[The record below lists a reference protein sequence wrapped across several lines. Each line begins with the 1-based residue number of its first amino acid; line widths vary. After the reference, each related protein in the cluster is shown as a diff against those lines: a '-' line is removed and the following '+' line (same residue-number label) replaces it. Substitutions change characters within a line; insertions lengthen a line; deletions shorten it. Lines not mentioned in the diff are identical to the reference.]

1 MSADPPAPAARLAAV
16 ASSPVREILALTAQ
30 GDVISLAG
38 GLPSPD
44 TFPAAELRAGFEAA
58 LAGDGVRRAL
68 QYSTTEG
75 HPGLRAAHAA
85 RLTTR
90 GLPTSGDALLVCTG
104 SQQALGLVCDVLLD
118 PGDTVLVEDPTYLA
132 ALQRFGMAGA
142 EIVGVA
148 CDDDGLVPEALEA
161 AVRTHRPKLLYT
173 MPSFQNPSGRT
184 LPADRRAAIAR
195 IAADLGLWILE
206 DDPYGELHYDGPT
219 PIPIAALDDAA
230 DRTIHIS
237 SLSKVLAPG
246 LRLGYTR
253 MPDALRPQLIVAK
266 QAADLHTS
274 TIDQEAAAHAMER
287 IALDGHLHA
296 VRALYG
302 ERRDALL
309 AGLPAALPEGSTW
322 NRPGGGMFV
331 WAELPEG
338 WDATALLR
346 RAVEEGVAFVP
357 GAPFHAGP
365 DPNPRTLR
373 FSFVTHTPDELAE
386 GLRRVGVAVAALSPA
401 SRSSG

>member
-1 MSADPPAPAARLAAV
+1 MAADPPLPAARLAAV

-44 TFPAAELRAGFEAA
+44 TFPADEIRAAFAEA
-58 LAGDGVRRAL
+58 LAGDGARRAL

-75 HPGLRAAHAA
+75 HPGLRAAHAR
-85 RLTTR
+85 RLTAR
-90 GLPTSGDALLVCTG
+90 GLPTAGEELLVCTG
-104 SQQALGLVCDVLLD
+104 SQQALGLVCDVLLE

-142 EIVGVA
+142 HVVGVP
-148 CDDDGLVPEALEA
+148 CDDDGLLPDALET
-161 AVRTHRPKLLYT
+161 AVREHRPKLLYT
-173 MPSFQNPSGRT
+173 MPNFQNPSGRT
-184 LPADRRAAIAR
+184 LPASRRDAIAR

-206 DDPYGELHYDGPT
+206 DDPYGELRYEGSALP
-219 PIPIAALDDAA
+219 PIAALDDAA

-253 MPDALRPQLIVAK
+253 MPEALRAQLIVAK

-274 TIDQEAAAHAMER
+274 TIDQEAAAGAMAR
-287 IALDGHLHA
+287 LDLDAHLHT

-309 AGLPAALPEGSTW
+309 AGLHDALPEGSTW
-322 NRPGGGMFV
+322 NRPAGGMFV
-331 WAELPEG
+331 WARLPEG
-338 WDATALLR
+338 WDATQLLR
-346 RAVEEGVAFVP
+346 AAIERGVAFVP
-357 GAPFHAGP
+357 GAPFQVGTDP
-365 DPNPRTLR
+365 DPRTLR

-386 GLRRVGVAVAALSPA
+386 GLRRLGAAA
-401 SRSSG
+401 QR

>member
-1 MSADPPAPAARLAAV
+1 MAADPPLPAARLAAV

-44 TFPAAELRAGFEAA
+44 TFPADELRAAFAEA
-58 LAGDGVRRAL
+58 LAGDGARRAL

-85 RLTTR
+85 RLTAR
-90 GLPTSGDALLVCTG
+90 GLPTAGDELLVCTG
-104 SQQALGLVCDVLLD
+104 SQQALGLVCDVLLE

-132 ALQRFGMAGA
+132 ALQRFSMAGA
-142 EIVGVA
+142 QSIGVA
-148 CDDDGLVPEALEA
+148 CDDDGLLPDALEA

-173 MPSFQNPSGRT
+173 MPNFQNPSGRT
-184 LPADRRAAIAR
+184 LPAGRREAIAR

-206 DDPYGELHYDGPT
+206 DDPYGELRYEGAA
-219 PIPIAALDDAA
+219 IAPIAALDDAA

-246 LRLGYTR
+246 LRLGYAR
-253 MPDALRPQLIVAK
+253 MPGALRAQLIVAK

-274 TIDQEAAAHAMER
+274 TIDQEAAGGAMAR
-287 IALDGHLHA
+287 MDLDAHLHT

-309 AGLPAALPEGSTW
+309 AGLPGALPEGSTW
-322 NRPGGGMFV
+322 NRPAGGMFV
-331 WAELPEG
+331 WARLPEG

-346 RAVEEGVAFVP
+346 AAIEQGVAFVP
-357 GAPFHAGP
+357 GAPFHPGP
-365 DPNPRTLR
+365 DPDQRTLR
-373 FSFVTHTPDELAE
+373 FSFVTHTPDEVAE
-386 GLRRVGVAVAALSPA
+386 GLRRLGAAA
-401 SRSSG
+401 QR

>member
-1 MSADPPAPAARLAAV
+1 MAADPPAPAARLAAV

-44 TFPAAELRAGFEAA
+44 TVPADEVRAAFADA
-58 LAGDGVRRAL
+58 LAGDGARRAL

-75 HPGLRAAHAA
+75 NVALREAHAA

-90 GLPTSGDALLVCTG
+90 GLPTTGEQLLVCTG
-104 SQQALGLVCDVLLD
+104 SQQALGLVCDVLLE

-132 ALQRFGMAGA
+132 ALQRFAMAGA
-142 EIVGVA
+142 RSVGVA
-148 CDDDGLVPEALEA
+148 CDDDGLVPEELEA
-161 AVRTHRPKLLYT
+161 AVREHRPKLLYT
-173 MPSFQNPSGRT
+173 MPNFQNPSGRT
-184 LPADRRAAIAR
+184 LPAERREAIAR

-206 DDPYGELHYDGPT
+206 DDPYGELRYEGA
-219 PIPIAALDDAA
+219 PIDPIAALDDAA

-274 TIDQEAAAHAMER
+274 TIDQEAAAGAMAR
-287 IALDGHLHA
+287 LDLDAHLHA

-309 AGLPAALPEGSTW
+309 AGLADALPDGSTW
-322 NRPGGGMFV
+322 NRPAGGMFV
-331 WAELPEG
+331 WARLPDG
-338 WDATALLR
+338 WDATALMR
-346 RAVEEGVAFVP
+346 AAVEQGVAFVP
-357 GAPFHAGP
+357 GAPFHPGP
-365 DPNPRTLR
+365 DPDPRTLR
-373 FSFVTHTPDELAE
+373 FSFVTHTPDEIAE
-386 GLRRVGVAVAALSPA
+386 GLRRLGAATA
-401 SRSSG
+401 RSA

>member
-1 MSADPPAPAARLAAV
+1 MSADPPLPAARLAAV

-44 TFPAAELRAGFEAA
+44 TFPADEVRAAFAAA
-58 LAGDGVRRAL
+58 LDGHGARRAL

-75 HPGLRAAHAA
+75 NVALREAHAA
-85 RLTTR
+85 RLTVR
-90 GLPTSGDALLVCTG
+90 GVPTAAEQLLVCTG
-104 SQQALGLVCDVLLD
+104 SQQALGLVCDVLLE

-142 EIVGVA
+142 HVVGVP
-148 CDDDGLVPEALEA
+148 CDDDGLLPDAVEA
-161 AVRTHRPKLLYT
+161 AVREHAAAGRRAKLLYT
-173 MPSFQNPSGRT
+173 MPNFQNPTGRT
-184 LPADRRAAIAR
+184 LPGERRAAIAR
-195 IAADLGLWILE
+195 IAAELGLWILE
-206 DDPYGELHYDGPT
+206 DDPYGELRYEGAPET
-219 PIPIAALDDAA
+219 PLAALDDAA
-230 DRTIHIS
+230 DRTIHVS

-246 LRLGYTR
+246 LRLGYAR
-253 MPDALRPQLIVAK
+253 MPDALRAQLIVAK

-274 TIDQEAAAHAMER
+274 TIDQEAAAGAMA
-287 IALDGHLHA
+287 ALDLDAHLHT

-309 AGLPAALPEGSTW
+309 AGLPGALPEGSTW
-322 NRPGGGMFV
+322 NRPAGGMFV
-331 WAELPEG
+331 WAELPDG

-346 RAVEEGVAFVP
+346 AAIEEGVAFVP
-357 GAPFHAGP
+357 GAPFHVGD

-386 GLRRVGVAVAALSPA
+386 GLRRVGRAV
-401 SRSSG
+401 RR

>member
-1 MSADPPAPAARLAAV
+1 MAADPPLPAARLAAV

-44 TFPAAELRAGFEAA
+44 TFPADEIRAAFAEA
-58 LAGDGVRRAL
+58 LAGDGARRAL

-85 RLTTR
+85 RLTAR
-90 GLPTSGDALLVCTG
+90 GLPTAGEELLVCTG
-104 SQQALGLVCDVLLD
+104 SQQALGLVCDVLLE

-132 ALQRFGMAGA
+132 AIQRFGMAGA
-142 EIVGVA
+142 RVVGVP
-148 CDDDGLVPEALEA
+148 CDDDGLLPDALEA
-161 AVRTHRPKLLYT
+161 AVREHGPKLLYT
-173 MPSFQNPSGRT
+173 MPNFQNPSGRT
-184 LPADRRAAIAR
+184 LPATRRADIAR

-206 DDPYGELHYDGPT
+206 DDPYGELRYEGSALP
-219 PIPIAALDDAA
+219 PIAALDDAA

-246 LRLGYTR
+246 LRLGYAR
-253 MPDALRPQLIVAK
+253 MPDALRAQLIVAK

-274 TIDQEAAAHAMER
+274 TIDQEAAAGAMAR
-287 IALDGHLHA
+287 LDLDAHLHT

-309 AGLPAALPEGSTW
+309 AALPDALPGGSTW
-322 NRPGGGMFV
+322 NRPAGGMFV
-331 WAELPEG
+331 WARLPDG

-346 RAVEEGVAFVP
+346 DAIAQGVAFVP
-357 GAPFHAGP
+357 GAPFHPG
-365 DPNPRTLR
+365 PNPDQRTLR
-373 FSFVTHTPDELAE
+373 FSFVTHTPGELAE
-386 GLRRVGVAVAALSPA
+386 GLRRLGAAA
-401 SRSSG
+401 QR